1 MFSYIRIIA
10 RSALFSGCLLLPVYA
25 FAAHPNPIDRIAAL
39 EATTQA
45 QAAQITSLQS
55 ALANQSAQIASL
67 QSLLQHFSRNGNE
80 IYITG
85 ANLNI
90 RDGSGHTWGHTNDP
104 GFPVATGLGNLII
117 GYNEAMFAPGVKT
130 GSHNL
135 ILGLWPSYSSVGGIV
150 AGRENTI
157 SGAYATVVGG
167 DRNTASADTAS
178 VTGGSLNSANFVS
191 ASVTGGAFNAA
202 NGGCASVTGGARNV
216 AVFFGA
222 SVTGGEG
229 NTAQE
234 VYSSVNGGATN
245 FAGGRWSVVSG
256 GSMRSAPAP
265 QNWAAG
271 ALFQSQ

>member
-1 MFSYIRIIA
+1 MFSSNWTVA
-10 RSALFSGCLLLPVYA
+10 RVALISGCLFLPVYA
-25 FAAHPNPIDRIAAL
+25 MAGHPNPIERIAAL
-39 EATTQA
+39 EAQTQA

-90 RDGSGHTWGHTNDP
+90 RDGSGHTWGNTNDP
-104 GFPVATGLGNLII
+104 GFPVATGLGNLIV
-117 GYNEAMFAPGVKT
+117 GYNEAMFPPGTKT

-135 ILGLWPSYSSVGGIV
+135 IVGLWQSYSSVGGIV

-157 SGAYATVVGG
+157 SGPYATVTGG
-167 DRNTASADTAS
+167 DRNTASAATAS

-191 ASVTGGAFNAA
+191 ASVTGGAFNEA
-202 NGGCASVTGGARNV
+202 NGGCSSVTGGARNV

-222 SVTGGEG
+222 SVIGGEG

-234 VYSSVNGGATN
+234 VYSSVTGGATN
-245 FAGGRWSVVSG
+245 FAGGRWSSVSG
-256 GSMRSAPAP
+256 GSMRTAPAP
-265 QNWAAG
+265 LNWAAG
-271 ALFQSQ
+271 SLFQSQ

>member
-1 MFSYIRIIA
+1 MFTSNWTIA
-10 RSALFSGCLLLPVYA
+10 RAALISSCLFLPVYA

-39 EATTQA
+39 ESTTQA
-45 QAAQITSLQS
+45 QAAQIASLQT
-55 ALANQSAQIASL
+55 ALANQSAQITSL
-67 QSLLQHFSRNGNE
+67 QSLLQHFSRSGNE

-90 RDGSGHTWGHTNDP
+90 RDGSGHTWGNTNDP
-104 GFPVATGLGNLII
+104 GFPVATGLGNLIV
-117 GYNEAMFAPGVKT
+117 GYNEAMFPPGTKT

-135 ILGLWPSYSSVGGIV
+135 VLGLWPSYSSVGGIV
-150 AGRENTI
+150 AGQENTI
-157 SGAYATVVGG
+157 SGAYATVTGG
-167 DRNTASADTAS
+167 DRNTASAATAS

-229 NTAQE
+229 NIAQE
-234 VYSSVNGGATN
+234 VYSSVTGGSTN
-245 FAGGRWSVVSG
+245 FAGGRWSSVSG
-256 GSMRSAPAP
+256 GGLRSAPLP
-265 QNWAAG
+265 LNWAAG
-271 ALFQSQ
+271 SLFQSQ